1 MYYLLN
7 NFENKPT
14 LEITTMIGCPLMCN
28 YCPQDSLR
36 EAYGDDIKYMS
47 FEDFKTI
54 IDKVPVD
61 VRLDFSG
68 QAEPWVNPACT
79 DMVEYALSKGFQ
91 IGIFTTLYNW
101 DETTVQRMGDLL
113 FAHAPQIE
121 IFKIHFPDE
130 QGNMRGWRPSA
141 EWEYAYTV
149 MHIIIE
155 LTGVYSEAMTMSDNG
170 VHPAIRHL
178 SGVQVSHDWSS
189 SAHDRAGT
197 LPLEQVAGQP
207 LKFSPRH
214 SYPIKCRKTDLYN
227 QGVLLPNGEV
237 LLCCMDYDKKHV
249 MGNLL
254 EHDYQ
259 NLFTNPEI
267 IRIKQINALPKYS
280 NESLCKSCVDATFDL
295 TKFDM

>member
-1 MYYLLN
+1 MN
-7 NFENKPT
+7 RPV

-36 EAYGDDIKYMS
+36 DAYGDDVKYMS
-47 FEDFKTI
+47 LEDFKTI
-54 IDKVPVD
+54 VDKLPSN

-101 DETTVQRMGDLL
+101 DEPTVQRMGDLL
-113 FAHAPQIE
+113 FAYANQIE
-121 IFKIHFPDE
+121 IVKVHFPDD
-130 QGNMRGWRPSA
+130 QDNMRGWRPSA
-141 EWEYAYTV
+141 EWEYAYVVILT
-149 MHIIIE
+149 ILE
-155 LTGVYSEAMTMSDNG
+155 LTGIYCEAMTMSDNG
-170 VHPAIRHL
+170 VHPAVKNL
-178 SGVQVSHDWSS
+178 PGVGVTHDWSS

-197 LPLEQVAGQP
+197 LPLKQVEGQP
-207 LKFSPRH
+207 IKFTPRH
-214 SYPIKCRKTDLYN
+214 THPVKCGKTDLYN

-237 LLCCMDYDKKHV
+237 LLCCMDYQKKHV

-254 EHDYQ
+254 KHDYQ

-267 IRIKQINALPKYS
+267 IRLKQINALPYYS
-280 NESLCKSCVDATFDL
+280 QESLCKSCVDAVVDIT
-295 TKFDM
+295 